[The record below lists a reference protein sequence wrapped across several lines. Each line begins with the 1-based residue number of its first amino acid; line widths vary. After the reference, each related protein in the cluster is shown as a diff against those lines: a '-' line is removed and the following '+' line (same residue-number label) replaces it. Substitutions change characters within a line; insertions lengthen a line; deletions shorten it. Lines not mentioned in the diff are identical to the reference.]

1 MAYFKQSNIK
11 IKIEHVDGQPAMD
24 LSDDDEVPAKEDSRD
39 KDGKRKIKKQK
50 VEQMQD
56 EYGSSE
62 DDDDFTEGE

>member
-39 KDGKRKIKKQK
+39 KDGKRKIKK
-50 VEQMQD
+50 
-56 EYGSSE
+56 
-62 DDDDFTEGE
+62 